1 MKKQAGFTLVELI
14 AVIVILGILS
24 AVAVP
29 KFISLE
35 SNARIAS
42 LDGLKGGVISA
53 YTLVNALAIVE
64 GQAGSS
70 GTVTVGGST
79 INLVFGYPITADINN
94 AMSNTDGFT
103 FSSGTYTITGYSGSN
118 CNVVYAQPTGANLTP
133 TVTTTS
139 TGC

>member
-35 SNARIAS
+35 SNARVAS
-42 LDGLKGGVISA
+42 LEGLKGGVVSA
-53 YTLVNALAIVE
+53 FTLVNALAIVE
-64 GQAGSS
+64 GQTGATGS
-70 GTVTVGGST
+70 VTVGGTTVS
-79 INLVFGYPITADINN
+79 LVYGYPATGSING

-103 FSSGTYTITGYSGSN
+103 FSAGTYTITGYSGSN
-118 CNVVYAQPTGANLTP
+118 CNVVYTQSTGANIPP
-133 TVTTTS
+133 TVATTTS
-139 TGC
+139 GC